1 MDDAAFANVAATF
14 AAFQAHFAPLFGRK
28 EARARGEQ
36 YLRGLL
42 VQQADRRNAENV
54 AEAVAGATPR
64 TLQRLLTE
72 APWDHEAAIAAV
84 QRYVAPRLAAADGV
98 FILDESAFPKRGDH
112 SVGVARQW
120 CGTLG
125 KTASCQ
131 VGVFLAYHAGQ
142 NQALIGARLYLP
154 KSWTG
159 DRDRCQAVGVPDD
172 VAFATKGDLGLALLR
187 AARERGCL
195 TGRWVVA
202 DDWYGRSSPFRDAL
216 DAEGWWYVLDVPRD
230 TAVFTVP
237 AAVALPPRRKHG
249 RTPTRL
255 RLVPGASPPQEVAAL
270 AAVLPPEAWT
280 LMTAAEGAQGPRRY
294 RYAVRRIWESR
305 DGLPG
310 RAGWLVIRRNLD
322 GSDERYALSN
332 APAEVTPQR
341 LATVGATRPMVE
353 TLFRQAKGEAGLD
366 EYEVRSWR
374 GWHHH
379 VALTLLAMAFLLT
392 VQQDWGGNA
401 PPLTVPQVSRMLRTL
416 LPQRAWTLAGLLA
429 WLTDTQRRNARA
441 KCSHAKRHRS
451 REPSL

>member
-1 MDDAAFANVAATF
+1 MDAGTFADVRTAF

-42 VQQADRRNAENV
+42 VQHADRRNAENV
-54 AEAVAGATPR
+54 AEAVAEATPR

-72 APWDHEAAIAAV
+72 APWGHEAALAAV
-84 QRYVAPRLAAADGV
+84 QEYLAPRLAAAEGV
-98 FILDESAFPKRGDH
+98 FILDESAFPKRGES

-131 VGVFLAYHAGQ
+131 VGVFLAYHAGRG
-142 NQALIGARLYLP
+142 QALIDARLYLP
-154 KSWTG
+154 KSWTA
-159 DRDRCQAVGVPDD
+159 DRDRCRTVGVPDD

-216 DAEGWWYVLDVPRD
+216 DTDGWWYMLDVPRD

-255 RLVPGASPPQEVAAL
+255 RLVPGASPPQEVVDLAAAL
-270 AAVLPPEAWT
+270 SPEDWT

-332 APAEVTPQR
+332 APAEVTPYT

-392 VQQDWGGNA
+392 VQQDWGGYV
-401 PPLTVPQVSRMLRTL
+401 PPLTVPQVSRLLRTL
-416 LPQRAWTLAGLLA
+416 LPQRAWTLADLLT

-441 KCSHAKRHRS
+441 KRSHAERHRS

>member
-1 MDDAAFANVAATF
+1 MDAGAFADVCTAF

-42 VQQADRRNAENV
+42 VQHADRRNAENV
-54 AEAVAGATPR
+54 AEAVAEATPR

-72 APWDHEAAIAAV
+72 APWDHEAALAAV
-84 QRYVAPRLAAADGV
+84 QRYLAPRLAAADGV
-98 FILDESAFPKRGDH
+98 FILDESAFPKRGDR

-131 VGVFLAYHAGQ
+131 VGVFLAYHAGRG
-142 NQALIGARLYLP
+142 QALIDARLYLP
-154 KSWTG
+154 KSWTA
-159 DRDRCQAVGVPDD
+159 DRDRCRAVGVPDD

-202 DDWYGRSSPFRDAL
+202 DDWYGRAAPFRDAL
-216 DAEGWWYVLDVPRD
+216 DTDGWWYMLDVPRD

-255 RLVPGASPPQEVAAL
+255 RLVPGASPPQEVADL
-270 AAVLPPEAWT
+270 AAALSPDDWT

-294 RYAVRRIWESR
+294 RYVVRRIWESR

-332 APAEVTPQR
+332 APAEVTPHT

-392 VQQDWGGNA
+392 VQQDWGGYV
-401 PPLTVPQVSRMLRTL
+401 PPLTVPQVSRLLRTL
-416 LPQRAWTLAGLLA
+416 LPQRAWTLADLLT

-441 KCSHAKRHRS
+441 KRSHAARHRG

>member
-1 MDDAAFANVAATF
+1 MDAGAFADVCTAF

-42 VQQADRRNAENV
+42 VQHADRRNAENV

-72 APWDHEAAIAAV
+72 APWDHEAALAAV
-84 QRYVAPRLAAADGV
+84 QRYLAPRLAAADGV
-98 FILDESAFPKRGDH
+98 FILDESAFPKRGDR

-131 VGVFLAYHAGQ
+131 VGVFLAYHAGRG
-142 NQALIGARLYLP
+142 QALIDARLYLP
-154 KSWTG
+154 KSWTA
-159 DRDRCQAVGVPDD
+159 DRDRCRAVGVPDD

-216 DAEGWWYVLDVPRD
+216 DTDGWWYVLDVPRD

-255 RLVPGASPPQEVAAL
+255 RLVPGASPPQEVADL
-270 AAVLPPEAWT
+270 AAALSPDDWT

-294 RYAVRRIWESR
+294 RYVVRRIWESR

-332 APAEVTPQR
+332 APAEVTPYT

-366 EYEVRSWR
+366 EYEVRGWR

-392 VQQDWGGNA
+392 VQQDWGGYV
-401 PPLTVPQVSRMLRTL
+401 PPLTVPQVSRLLRTL
-416 LPQRAWTLAGLLA
+416 LPQRAWTLADLLT

-441 KCSHAKRHRS
+441 KRSHAERHRG